1 MLKKPLV
8 SIITITYNQEKYLR
22 KTLEGIFS
30 QNIKDRIE
38 LIIADDASSDS
49 TPDIIRE
56 YSKKYPSIIKSIFRK
71 KNLGSSRNF
80 FGALSKARGSYIAV
94 CEGDDYWLDNNKL
107 QTQIDFLEK
116 NRNYIIHSGN
126 AKIVS
131 DDKVLNGSLM
141 DIYNKPK
148 SYTIH
153 SLATHNPL
161 YTCTIM
167 FRNIKFNKEMQK
179 YLGRKDLFFGDWSL
193 YIALLQQSGLKAYK
207 DTQVYSAY
215 RKHDKGIYTSM
226 SHVKVMER
234 CSTHLVD
241 TVEVLSDQVDKR
253 NAVNKAIEY
262 AVAAN
267 KEYLLSINTG
277 LQVTIKKLEQGKKQ
291 LENQK
296 LLAENQKLLAEKRY
310 TQLLR
315 NPILYFKALNIKI
328 FRKILYKF
336 NKI

>member
-1 MLKKPLV
+1 MNNKPLISV
-8 SIITITYNQEKYLR
+8 IVITYNQSRYL
-22 KTLEGIFS
+22 KQTLASIFN
-30 QNIKDRIE
+30 QNIKEDFE
-38 LIIADDASSDS
+38 LIIADDASSD
-49 TPDIIRE
+49 TTQNIIRE
-56 YSKKYPSIIKSIFRK
+56 YSEKYPNVVNAILRK
-71 KNLGSSRNF
+71 KNIGAQNNF
-80 FGALSKARGSYIAV
+80 FNALNKARGLYVAL

-131 DDKVLNGSLM
+131 DDKILNGSLVG
-141 DIYNKPK
+141 IYNKPK
-148 SYTIH
+148 SYTIR
-153 SLATHNPL
+153 SLATLNPL

-179 YLGRKDLFFGDWSL
+179 YLERKDLFFGDWSL

-277 LQVTIKKLEQGKKQ
+277 LQVTIKKLEQDKKQ

-310 TQLLR
+310 SQMLR
-315 NPILYFKALNIKI
+315 NPILYFKAINIKI